1 MPNLAK
7 ATDGAQKEKLEP
19 CGEAIGTEEK
29 TCHAQVT
36 HWSVLCAIC
45 PVLMAHGQVKQTLV
59 TQGSNPSW
67 SRVWLSTRE
76 AV

>member
-1 MPNLAK
+1 MPNLAEV
-7 ATDGAQKEKLEP
+7 TDGAQKELEP
-19 CGEAIGTEEK
+19 CGEARGTEEK
-29 TCHAQVT
+29 MWHAQVT
-36 HWSVLCAIC
+36 HWSVLWAIC
-45 PVLMAHGQVKQTLV
+45 PVLMAHGQVKQTMV